1 MRRYRKTI
9 RNPETL
15 GRKRNQRLSFD
26 VTLDFHGYTAEE
38 ALRELEDELYACD
51 GESVLIIHGKGDGI
65 LRSRIRA
72 YLKTSDLIVSFEPGE
87 TANVPGGSGVTIART

>member
-26 VTLDFHGYTAEE
+26 VTLDFHGYTAAE
-38 ALRELEDELYACD
+38 ALRELEDELFASD

-72 YLKTSDLIVSFEPGE
+72 FLTETDLAISFEPGE
-87 TANVPGGSGVTIART
+87 TANAPGGSGVTIVHT